1 MKRGKNTYETPK
13 MSFTERLVEN
23 VNKSKEH
30 KNKFYTQKAQQ
41 KSLTFAA
48 QMMSSVPLCKRH
60 PSLYG
65 Q

>member
-1 MKRGKNTYETPK
+1 MKRGKTHTAHQNV
-13 MSFTERLVEN
+13 TERLVEN

>member
-1 MKRGKNTYETPK
+1 

-48 QMMSSVPLCKRH
+48 RKMFSVPFRKRH
-60 PSLYG
+60 PSIYG